1 MTINKKNLVRNLN
14 KNLSISFEEGSK
26 ILDKLLFIIKSNSRR
41 KILKISGFGTFAYKK
56 TPERIG
62 RNPKTKESYIIHKAN
77 KLSFKASSKIKE
89 ILN

>member
-1 MTINKKNLVRNLN
+1 MTSNKKNIARNLP
-14 KNLSISFEEGSK
+14 KNLSISFEEGLK
-26 ILDKLLFIIKSNSRR
+26 ILDKFLFIIKSNSRSNL
-41 KILKISGFGTFAYKK
+41 LKISGFGTFAYKK

-62 RNPKTKESYIIHKAN
+62 RNPKTKESYIIPKAN